1 MRKVQ
6 CQKEGFFDKGLRIA
20 NQGLSI
26 FGTAQGLYSAGQT
39 LYAGARGVAAVAG
52 PALALM

>member
-6 CQKEGFFDKGLRIA
+6 CQKEGFFDKGLRLA
-20 NQGLSI
+20 NQGLQI

>member
-6 CQKEGFFDKGLRIA
+6 CPKEGFFDKGLRIA

-26 FGTAQGLYSAGQT
+26 IGTAKGLYEAGST